1 MKNLLKIK
9 TLIFLKKEKKMK
21 LNELMKFSNIE
32 CDDSVKVMKSEK
44 DNVENVFFLHC
55 VNSGIDIDLLTY
67 QEIDDCVYSVYRR
80 CCNINCRVPG
90 ESFYMRIERRK
101 DFIEFQRNLLVEFE
115 FRARR
120 RKVLKK

>member
-1 MKNLLKIK
+1 
-9 TLIFLKKEKKMK
+9 MK

-32 CDDSVKVMKSEK
+32 HDDSVKVMKSEK
-44 DNVENVFFLHC
+44 DNVENIFFLYC
-55 VNSGIDIDLLTY
+55 INNEIDVDLLTY
-67 QEIDDCVYSVYRR
+67 QEADDCVYSLYRR

-90 ESFYMRIERRK
+90 ESFFLSISMKKE
-101 DFIEFQRNLLVEFE
+101 FIEFQRNLRVEFE